1 MNNVDVAGLI
11 FQLIALAIPVIFI
24 VILSFYWKSPKK
36 TKQPFSPTEQKIIS
50 MENKLKK
57 WMDDRK

>member
-1 MNNVDVAGLI
+1 MNNVDVAGII
-11 FQLIALAIPVIFI
+11 FQLIALAVPIIFI

-36 TKQPFSPTEQKIIS
+36 KRQPFNPIDQKINS

-57 WMDDRK
+57 WMDYRK